1 MKKRVIGIG
10 GIFFKCKDPD
20 STREWYGKHLGLV
33 TNPYG
38 STFEF
43 RNAERPDEPNFLQWS
58 TFKEDSEYM
67 DPGKADF
74 MINYRVEDLEALVK
88 ILKEEGVEICDEIE
102 TYEYGKFVHIMD
114 PEGNKIELWEAN
126 NEVYA
131 KMGGGQTT
139 K

>member
-43 RNAERPDEPNFLQWS
+43 RNAENPEEKNFLQWS
-58 TFKEDSEYM
+58 TFKESTHYM
-67 DPGKADF
+67 APSNADF
-74 MINYRVEDLEALVK
+74 MVNYRVEDLESLVK
-88 ILKEEGVEICDEIE
+88 VLEEEGVEVVDEIANHD
-102 TYEYGKFVHIMD
+102 YGKFVHIMD
-114 PEGNKIELWEAN
+114 PEGNKVELWEAV
-126 NEVYA
+126 NEVYE
-131 KMGGGQTT
+131 KMGGGLTT

>member
-1 MKKRVIGIG
+1 MIGIG

-43 RNAERPDEPNFLQWS
+43 RNAENPEEKNFLQWS
-58 TFKEDSEYM
+58 TFKESTHYM
-67 DPGKADF
+67 APSNADF
-74 MINYRVEDLEALVK
+74 MVNYRVEDLESLVK
-88 ILKEEGVEICDEIE
+88 VLEEEGVEVVDEIANHD
-102 TYEYGKFVHIMD
+102 YGKFVHIMD
-114 PEGNKIELWEAN
+114 PEGNKVELWEAV
-126 NEVYA
+126 NEVYE
-131 KMGGGQTT
+131 KMGGGLTT